1 VPTLVEVER
10 DPDTNLAPIA
20 QRVRQSE
27 NLKATPVWF
36 GPVDRP
42 LFGWLQ
48 LPEEAHAGVVLCRPI
63 GLEALS
69 VHRAYRRL
77 AEKLV
82 GEGMVTLL
90 FDYTGT
96 GDSAGDLE
104 DLADTS
110 TWVSDIGEA
119 IEYVRQAGVSHV
131 GLIGLR
137 LGATL
142 AANATAD
149 YEVDALVLWDPC
161 ETGRAFLREQRL
173 LAATIGASP
182 EDPAAAGGVEIP
194 GLLLPKNLAAA
205 ISALSLD
212 NSAGALAQRLLLLTR
227 PGRFSSARL
236 QNRLSAHNVEQR
248 DATGQDRFIDVE
260 PGISVM
266 PEEVVGDIV
275 TWSSRSLDSA
285 GVTTSVLTQPESW
298 SVVCVARSESG
309 GNVIER
315 AVEIGAEKLFGVVTE
330 LQDAGRAPRPA
341 VIFLNAGVCPHSGPA
356 RLWVDMARLWAIQG
370 VRALR
375 LDIGGL
381 GDSPTRP
388 GQRSD
393 VAFPPEAIEDIRA
406 AVQFMAPED
415 PSAVVLVGL
424 SSGGYHGLEGALL
437 LNSRRAWLVNPG
449 WPRVPPE
456 ATEADGPHQRAA
468 RLLNPLIRRLLSS
481 DRIARLNAE
490 IVPSV
495 AWWALD
501 KLGLYPTPAR
511 TLENVAQRGTELL
524 VVYGEPDYSWFTKRS
539 SRWGMRRLERS
550 GRCRLEVVQSMDHS
564 LFNFAGRS
572 ELMRL
577 FSAEVLDKLVP
588 DSRPDPPSDRGELTK
603 F

>member
-1 VPTLVEVER
+1 MPTLAEVES
-10 DPDTNLAPIA
+10 DPDASLAPITRLVH
-20 QRVRQSE
+20 QRES
-27 NLKATPVWF
+27 LKATPIWF
-36 GPVDRP
+36 GPADRP

-48 LPEEAHAGVVLCRPI
+48 IPEEAHAGVVLCRPI

-77 AEKLV
+77 AETLA
-82 GEGMVTLL
+82 GDGLVTLL

-96 GDSAGDLE
+96 GDSAGALE
-104 DLADTS
+104 DVSDIG

-119 IEYVRQAGVSHV
+119 IDYVRQTGVSRV

-149 YEVDALVLWDPC
+149 HEVDALVLWDPC

-212 NSAGALAQRLLLLTR
+212 DSAGALAQRLLLLTR
-227 PGRFSSARL
+227 PGRSSSTRL
-236 QNRLSAHNVEQR
+236 QEKLSAHNVEQR
-248 DATGQDRFIDVE
+248 DAAGQDRFIDVE
-260 PGISVM
+260 PGISVV

-275 TWSSRSLDSA
+275 SWSTRSLDSA
-285 GVTTSVLTQPESW
+285 GVPNTVLKRPESW
-298 SVVCVARSESG
+298 SVVCVARSEPGCSI
-309 GNVIER
+309 VER

-330 LQDAGRAPRPA
+330 PQEAGGALRPT

-356 RLWVDMARLWAIQG
+356 RLWVDMARIWASYG

-388 GQRSD
+388 GQRPD
-393 VAFPPEAIEDIRA
+393 VAFPAEAIEDILA
-406 AVQFMAPED
+406 AVRFMAPED

-424 SSGGYHGLEGALL
+424 SSGGYHVLEGAQL

-449 WPRVPPE
+449 WPLVPPE
-456 ATEADGPHQRAA
+456 TVGADGRHQRAA
-468 RLLNPLIRRLLSS
+468 QPLNPLIRRLLTS
-481 DRIARLNAE
+481 DRIARLNTE
-490 IVPSV
+490 MVPSV

-511 TLENVAQRGTELL
+511 ALEKVVERGTELL
-524 VVYGEPDYSWFTKRS
+524 VVYAEPDYSWFTKRS

-550 GRCRLEVVQSMDHS
+550 GRCRLEVVESMDHS

-588 DSRPDPPSDRGELTK
+588 DSRSVPPTERGELTTP
-603 F
+603 